1 MTETDKPR
9 KRTPRLPP
17 TVLYDRIVPIAL
29 ALMALALVI
38 VIAVAVIGMT
48 NAVR

>member
-9 KRTPRLPP
+9 KRTPRVPS
-17 TVLYDRIVPIAL
+17 TVLYDRIVPIAF
-29 ALMALALVI
+29 ALMALALAI
-38 VIAVAVIGMT
+38 VIIVAVIGMA